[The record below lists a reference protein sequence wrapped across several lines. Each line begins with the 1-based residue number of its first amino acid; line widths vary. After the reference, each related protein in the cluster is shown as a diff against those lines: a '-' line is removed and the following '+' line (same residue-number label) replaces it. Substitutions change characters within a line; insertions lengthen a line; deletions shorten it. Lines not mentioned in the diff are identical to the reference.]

1 MSQDIISDTLNQM
14 MNALK
19 SGSNEVTVKRH
30 SKLLI
35 SVLAV
40 AKLKGYVSEYKLEG
54 RTLRIELGK
63 LNDCNSIKPRYFV
76 KTGDYEKYAKRYLPA
91 KNIGIIIVST
101 SSGLM
106 THHTAGEKSKGGC
119 LLAYFY

>member
-1 MSQDIISDTLNQM
+1 MGQDIISDTLNQM
-14 MNALK
+14 MNARK
-19 SGSNEVTVKRH
+19 AGQQSVTVKRH

-40 AKLKGYVSEYKLEG
+40 AKLKGYVADYKIDGTSLK
-54 RTLRIELGK
+54 IDFGK
-63 LNDCNSIKPRYFV
+63 LNDCNAIKPRFFV
-76 KTGDYEKYAKRYLPA
+76 KSDEYEKFGKRYLPA
-91 KNIGIIIVST
+91 KNIGMLIVST

-106 THHTAGEKSKGGC
+106 THQTAEEKKKGGC